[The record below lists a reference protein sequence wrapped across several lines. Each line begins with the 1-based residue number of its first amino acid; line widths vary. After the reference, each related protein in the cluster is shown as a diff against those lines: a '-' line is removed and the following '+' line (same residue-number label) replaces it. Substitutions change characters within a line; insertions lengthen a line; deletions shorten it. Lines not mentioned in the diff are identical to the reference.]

1 MRKKV
6 AVVSIIICL
15 LIIMIPDRVKET
27 PQVEKQVTNVQAT
40 DINTTAT
47 VKEEEKN
54 QDEKLTLSI
63 NDLIQNEK
71 VMQTTDNEFYMNH
84 NNKKEEFI
92 GGSLFVDYRIDLNNT
107 RKIIIYGHSSST
119 VDIPFTKLLGY
130 KNQSFLTIHPNIEL
144 TYPDKKEIYQI
155 FTVMLLKEDYFYTRL
170 AFSDEKFKSHLE
182 ELKKKSIYDTGI
194 NIDETNKI
202 LILQTCSQDEDGQYL
217 VIGAKLKE
225 KI

>member
-1 MRKKV
+1 MRKKI

-15 LIIMIPDRVKET
+15 LVIMIPSKE
-27 PQVEKQVTNVQAT
+27 EKQIVDNKQQE
-40 DINTTAT
+40 IKSEEITTT
-47 VKEEEKN
+47 PVVN
-54 QDEKLTLSI
+54 QENKDQKFTLSI
-63 NDLIQNEK
+63 NNLITKEP

-92 GGSLFVDYRIDLNNT
+92 GGSLFVDYRVNLNST

-130 KNQSFLTIHPNIEL
+130 KKQDFFLKHQDIEL
-144 TYPDKKEIYQI
+144 SYKDKKEIYQV

-170 AFSDEKFKSHLE
+170 EFTDEAFIKQLE
-182 ELKKKSIYDTGI
+182 ELKEKSIYDTGI
-194 NIDETNKI
+194 NIDKTNKL
-202 LILQTCSQDEDGQYL
+202 LILQTCSQDEDGLYL

-225 KI
+225 KL

>member
-15 LIIMIPDRVKET
+15 LIIMIPDKPKET
-27 PQVEKQVTNVQAT
+27 PKIEQKVTNVKAT

-47 VKEEEKN
+47 VKEEKKN
-54 QDEKLTLSI
+54 EDEKFTLSI
-63 NDLIQNEK
+63 DNLIKNEK

-84 NNKKEEFI
+84 NDQKENFI
-92 GGSLFVDYRIDLNNT
+92 GGSLFVDYRINLANT

-130 KNQSFLTIHPNIEL
+130 KKQSFLISHPNIEL
-144 TYPDKKEIYQI
+144 TYKDKKEIYQI
-155 FTVMLLKEDYFYTRL
+155 FTIMLLKEDYFYTRL
-170 AFSDEKFKSHLE
+170 ALDDEKFIKHLE

-194 NIDETNKI
+194 NIENTNKI

-225 KI
+225 II

>member
-1 MRKKV
+1 MRKKI

-15 LIIMIPDRVKET
+15 LIIMIPSKE
-27 PQVEKQVTNVQAT
+27 EKQIVDNKQQE
-40 DINTTAT
+40 IKSEEITTT
-47 VKEEEKN
+47 PVVN
-54 QDEKLTLSI
+54 QENKDQKFTLSI
-63 NDLIQNEK
+63 NNLITKEP

-92 GGSLFVDYRIDLNNT
+92 GGSLFVDYRVNLNST

-130 KNQSFLTIHPNIEL
+130 KKQDFFLKHQDIEL
-144 TYPDKKEIYQI
+144 NYKDKKETYQV

-170 AFSDEKFKSHLE
+170 EFTDETFIKHLE

-194 NIDETNKI
+194 NIDKTNKL
-202 LILQTCSQDEDGQYL
+202 LILQTCSQDEDGLYL

-225 KI
+225 KL

>member
-1 MRKKV
+1 MRKKI

-15 LIIMIPDRVKET
+15 LIIMIPSKE
-27 PQVEKQVTNVQAT
+27 EKQIVDNKQQE
-40 DINTTAT
+40 IKSEEITTT
-47 VKEEEKN
+47 PVVN
-54 QDEKLTLSI
+54 QENKDQKFTLSI
-63 NDLIQNEK
+63 NNLITKEP

-92 GGSLFVDYRIDLNNT
+92 GGSLFVDYRVNLNST

-130 KNQSFLTIHPNIEL
+130 KKQDFFLKHQDIEL
-144 TYPDKKEIYQI
+144 NYKNKKEIYQV

-170 AFSDEKFKSHLE
+170 EFTDETFIKHLE
-182 ELKKKSIYDTGI
+182 ELKGKSIYDTGI
-194 NIDETNKI
+194 NIDKTNKL
-202 LILQTCSQDEDGQYL
+202 LILQTCSQDEDGLYL

-225 KI
+225 KL

>member
-1 MRKKV
+1 MRKKI

-15 LIIMIPDRVKET
+15 LIIMIPSKK
-27 PQVEKQVTNVQAT
+27 EKQIVDNKQQE
-40 DINTTAT
+40 IKSEEITTT
-47 VKEEEKN
+47 PVVN
-54 QDEKLTLSI
+54 QENKDQKFTLSI
-63 NDLIQNEK
+63 NNLITKEP

-92 GGSLFVDYRIDLNNT
+92 GGSLFVDYRINLANT

-130 KNQSFLTIHPNIEL
+130 KKQSFLISHPNIEL
-144 TYPDKKEIYQI
+144 IYKDKKEIYQI
-155 FTVMLLKEDYFYTRL
+155 FTIMLLKEDYFYTRL
-170 AFSDEKFKSHLE
+170 ALDDEKFIKHLE
-182 ELKKKSIYDTGI
+182 ELKKKSLYDTGI
-194 NIDETNKI
+194 NIENTNKI

-225 KI
+225 II

>member
-1 MRKKV
+1 MRKKI

-15 LIIMIPDRVKET
+15 LVIMIPSKE
-27 PQVEKQVTNVQAT
+27 EKQIVDNKQQE
-40 DINTTAT
+40 IKSEEITTT
-47 VKEEEKN
+47 PVVN
-54 QDEKLTLSI
+54 QENKDQKFTLSI
-63 NDLIQNEK
+63 NNLITKEP

-92 GGSLFVDYRIDLNNT
+92 GGSLFVDYRVNLNST

-130 KNQSFLTIHPNIEL
+130 KKQDFFLKHQDIEL
-144 TYPDKKEIYQI
+144 NYKDKKETYQV

-170 AFSDEKFKSHLE
+170 EFTDETFKKHLE
-182 ELKKKSIYDTGI
+182 ELKEKSIYDTGI
-194 NIDETNKI
+194 NIDKTNKL
-202 LILQTCSQDEDGQYL
+202 LILQTCSQDEDGLYL

-225 KI
+225 KL

>member
-15 LIIMIPDRVKET
+15 LIIMIPDKSKEK
-27 PQVEKQVTNVQAT
+27 PKIEQKVTNVEAT

-47 VKEEEKN
+47 VKEEKKN
-54 QDEKLTLSI
+54 EDEKFTLSI
-63 NDLIQNEK
+63 DNLIKNEK

-84 NNKKEEFI
+84 NNQKENFI
-92 GGSLFVDYRIDLNNT
+92 GGSLFVDYRINLANT
-107 RKIIIYGHSSST
+107 RKIIIYGHRSST

-130 KNQSFLTIHPNIEL
+130 KKQSFLISHPNIEL
-144 TYPDKKEIYQI
+144 TYKDKKEIYQI
-155 FTVMLLKEDYFYTRL
+155 FTIMLLKEDYFYTRL
-170 AFSDEKFKSHLE
+170 ALDNEKFIKHLE
-182 ELKKKSIYDTGI
+182 ELKKKSIYDIGI
-194 NIDETNKI
+194 NIENTNKI

-225 KI
+225 II

>member
-1 MRKKV
+1 MRKKI

-15 LIIMIPDRVKET
+15 LIIMIPSKE
-27 PQVEKQVTNVQAT
+27 EKQIVDNKQQE
-40 DINTTAT
+40 IKSEEITTT
-47 VKEEEKN
+47 PVVN
-54 QDEKLTLSI
+54 QENKDQKFTLSI
-63 NDLIQNEK
+63 NNLITKEP

-92 GGSLFVDYRIDLNNT
+92 GGSLFVDYRVNLNST

-130 KNQSFLTIHPNIEL
+130 KKQDFFLKHQDIEL
-144 TYPDKKEIYQI
+144 NYKDKKETYQV

-170 AFSDEKFKSHLE
+170 EFTDEKFIKHLE
-182 ELKKKSIYDTGI
+182 ELKEKSIYDTGI
-194 NIDETNKI
+194 NIDKTNKL
-202 LILQTCSQDEDGQYL
+202 LILQTCSQDEDGLYL

-225 KI
+225 KL

>member
-1 MRKKV
+1 MRKKI

-15 LIIMIPDRVKET
+15 LVIMIPSKE
-27 PQVEKQVTNVQAT
+27 EKQIVDNKQQEIKSEEITTTPVVNQENT
-40 DINTTAT
+40 DQ
-47 VKEEEKN
+47 KF
-54 QDEKLTLSI
+54 TLSI
-63 NDLIQNEK
+63 NNLITKEP

-92 GGSLFVDYRIDLNNT
+92 GGSLFVDYRVNLNST

-130 KNQSFLTIHPNIEL
+130 KKQDFFLNHRDIEL
-144 TYPDKKEIYQI
+144 DYKDKQETYQV

-170 AFSDEKFKSHLE
+170 EFTDETFKKHLE

-194 NIDETNKI
+194 NIDKINKI
-202 LILQTCSQDEDGQYL
+202 LILQTCSQDEDGLYL

-225 KI
+225 NL

>member
-1 MRKKV
+1 MRKKI

-15 LIIMIPDRVKET
+15 LVIMIPSRE
-27 PQVEKQVTNVQAT
+27 EKQIVDNKQQEIKSEEITTTPVVNQENT
-40 DINTTAT
+40 DQ
-47 VKEEEKN
+47 KF
-54 QDEKLTLSI
+54 TLSI
-63 NDLIQNEK
+63 NNLITKEP
-71 VMQTTDNEFYMNH
+71 VMQTTDNDFYMNH

-92 GGSLFVDYRIDLNNT
+92 GGSLFVDYRINLNST

-130 KNQSFLTIHPNIEL
+130 KKQDFFLNHQDIEL
-144 TYPDKKEIYQI
+144 DYKDKRETYQV

-170 AFSDEKFKSHLE
+170 EFSDETFIKHLE

-194 NIDETNKI
+194 NIDKTNKI
-202 LILQTCSQDEDGQYL
+202 LILQTCSQDEDGLYL

-225 KI
+225 NL

>member
-1 MRKKV
+1 MRKKI

-15 LIIMIPDRVKET
+15 LIIMVPSKE
-27 PQVEKQVTNVQAT
+27 EKQIVDNKQQEIKSEEITTTPVVNQENT
-40 DINTTAT
+40 DQ
-47 VKEEEKN
+47 KF
-54 QDEKLTLSI
+54 TLSI
-63 NDLIQNEK
+63 NNLITKEP

-92 GGSLFVDYRIDLNNT
+92 GGSLFVDYRVNLNST

-130 KNQSFLTIHPNIEL
+130 KKQDFFLNHRDIEL
-144 TYPDKKEIYQI
+144 DYKDKQETYQV

-170 AFSDEKFKSHLE
+170 EFTDETFKKHLE

-194 NIDETNKI
+194 NIDKTNKI
-202 LILQTCSQDEDGQYL
+202 LILQTCSQDEDGLYL

-225 KI
+225 KL

>member
-1 MRKKV
+1 MRKKI

-15 LIIMIPDRVKET
+15 LIIMIPSKE
-27 PQVEKQVTNVQAT
+27 EKQIVDNKQQE
-40 DINTTAT
+40 IKSEEITTT
-47 VKEEEKN
+47 PVVN
-54 QDEKLTLSI
+54 QENKDQKFTLSI
-63 NDLIQNEK
+63 NNLITKEP

-92 GGSLFVDYRIDLNNT
+92 GGSLFVDYRVNLNST

-119 VDIPFTKLLGY
+119 VDVPFTKLLGY
-130 KNQSFLTIHPNIEL
+130 KKQSFLISHPNIEL
-144 TYPDKKEIYQI
+144 TYKDKKEIYQI
-155 FTVMLLKEDYFYTRL
+155 FTIMLLKEDYFYTRL
-170 AFSDEKFKSHLE
+170 ALDDEKFIKHLE

-194 NIDETNKI
+194 NIENTNKI

-225 KI
+225 II

>member
-1 MRKKV
+1 MRKKI

-15 LIIMIPDRVKET
+15 LVIMIPSRE
-27 PQVEKQVTNVQAT
+27 EKQIVDNKQQEIKSEEITTTPVVNQENT
-40 DINTTAT
+40 DQ
-47 VKEEEKN
+47 KF
-54 QDEKLTLSI
+54 TLSI
-63 NDLIQNEK
+63 NNLITKEP

-92 GGSLFVDYRIDLNNT
+92 GGSLFVDYRINLNST

-119 VDIPFTKLLGY
+119 VGIPFTKLLGY
-130 KNQSFLTIHPNIEL
+130 KKQDFFLNHQEIEL
-144 TYPDKKEIYQI
+144 DYKDKQETYQV

-170 AFSDEKFKSHLE
+170 EFTDETFIKHLE

-194 NIDETNKI
+194 NIDKTNKI
-202 LILQTCSQDEDGQYL
+202 LILQTCSQDEDGLYL

-225 KI
+225 NL

>member
-1 MRKKV
+1 MRKKI

-15 LIIMIPDRVKET
+15 LVIMIPSKE
-27 PQVEKQVTNVQAT
+27 EKQIVDNKQQEIKSEEITTTPVVNQENT
-40 DINTTAT
+40 DQ
-47 VKEEEKN
+47 KF
-54 QDEKLTLSI
+54 TLSI
-63 NDLIQNEK
+63 NNLITKEP

-92 GGSLFVDYRIDLNNT
+92 GGSLFVDYRINLNST

-130 KNQSFLTIHPNIEL
+130 KKQDFFSKHKDIEL
-144 TYPDKKEIYQI
+144 NYKDKKETYQV

-170 AFSDEKFKSHLE
+170 EFTDETFIKHLE

-194 NIDETNKI
+194 NIDKTNKL
-202 LILQTCSQDEDGQYL
+202 LILQTCSQDEDGLYL

-225 KI
+225 KL

>member
-1 MRKKV
+1 MRKKI

-15 LIIMIPDRVKET
+15 LIIMIPSKE
-27 PQVEKQVTNVQAT
+27 EKQIVDNKQQE
-40 DINTTAT
+40 IKSEEITTT
-47 VKEEEKN
+47 PVVN
-54 QDEKLTLSI
+54 QENKDQKFTLSI
-63 NDLIQNEK
+63 NNLITKEP

-92 GGSLFVDYRIDLNNT
+92 GGSLFVDYRINLANT

-130 KNQSFLTIHPNIEL
+130 KKQSFLISHPNIEL
-144 TYPDKKEIYQI
+144 TYKDKKEIYQI
-155 FTVMLLKEDYFYTRL
+155 FTIMLLKEDYFYTRL
-170 AFSDEKFKSHLE
+170 ALDDEKFIKHLE

-194 NIDETNKI
+194 NIENTNKI

-225 KI
+225 II

>member
-1 MRKKV
+1 MRKKI

-15 LIIMIPDRVKET
+15 LVIMIPSKE
-27 PQVEKQVTNVQAT
+27 EKQIVDNKQQE
-40 DINTTAT
+40 IKSEEITTT
-47 VKEEEKN
+47 PVVN
-54 QDEKLTLSI
+54 QENKDQKFTLSI
-63 NDLIQNEK
+63 NNLITKEP

-92 GGSLFVDYRIDLNNT
+92 GGSLFVDYRVNLNST

-130 KNQSFLTIHPNIEL
+130 KKQDFFLKHQDIEL
-144 TYPDKKEIYQI
+144 NYKDKKEIYQV

-170 AFSDEKFKSHLE
+170 EFTDEIFIKHLE
-182 ELKKKSIYDTGI
+182 ELKEKSIYDTGI
-194 NIDETNKI
+194 NIDKTNKL
-202 LILQTCSQDEDGQYL
+202 LILQTCSQDEDGLYL

-225 KI
+225 KL

>member
-1 MRKKV
+1 MRKKI

-15 LIIMIPDRVKET
+15 LVIMIPSKE
-27 PQVEKQVTNVQAT
+27 EKQIVDNKQQEIKSEEITTTPVVKQENT
-40 DINTTAT
+40 DQ
-47 VKEEEKN
+47 KF
-54 QDEKLTLSI
+54 TLSI
-63 NDLIQNEK
+63 NNLITKEP

-92 GGSLFVDYRIDLNNT
+92 GGSLFVDYRINLNST

-130 KNQSFLTIHPNIEL
+130 KKQDFFLKHQDIEL
-144 TYPDKKEIYQI
+144 NYKDKKETYQV

-170 AFSDEKFKSHLE
+170 EFTDETFKKHLE

-194 NIDETNKI
+194 NIDKTNKI
-202 LILQTCSQDEDGQYL
+202 LILQTCSQDEDGLYL

-225 KI
+225 NL

>member
-1 MRKKV
+1 MRKKI

-15 LIIMIPDRVKET
+15 LIIMVPSKE
-27 PQVEKQVTNVQAT
+27 EKQIVDNKQQEIKSEEITTTPVVNQENT
-40 DINTTAT
+40 DQ
-47 VKEEEKN
+47 KF
-54 QDEKLTLSI
+54 TLSI
-63 NDLIQNEK
+63 NNLITKEP

-92 GGSLFVDYRIDLNNT
+92 GGSLFVDYRVNLNST

-130 KNQSFLTIHPNIEL
+130 KKQDFFLNHRDIEL
-144 TYPDKKEIYQI
+144 DYKDKQETYQV

-170 AFSDEKFKSHLE
+170 EFTDETFKKHLE

-194 NIDETNKI
+194 NIDKTNKI
-202 LILQTCSQDEDGQYL
+202 LILQTCSQAEDGLYL

-225 KI
+225 KL

>member
-27 PQVEKQVTNVQAT
+27 PQVEKQATNVQAT

-54 QDEKLTLSI
+54 LDEKLTLSI
-63 NDLIQNEK
+63 NNLIQNEK

>member
-1 MRKKV
+1 MIKKI

-15 LIIMIPDRVKET
+15 LIIMIPSKE
-27 PQVEKQVTNVQAT
+27 EKQIVDNKQQE
-40 DINTTAT
+40 IKSEEITTT
-47 VKEEEKN
+47 PVVN
-54 QDEKLTLSI
+54 QENKDQKFTLSI
-63 NDLIQNEK
+63 NNLITKEP
-71 VMQTTDNEFYMNH
+71 VMQTTYNEFYMNH

-92 GGSLFVDYRIDLNNT
+92 GGSLFVDYRVHLNST

-130 KNQSFLTIHPNIEL
+130 KKQDFFLKHQDIEL
-144 TYPDKKEIYQI
+144 SYKDKKEIYQV

-170 AFSDEKFKSHLE
+170 EFTDEAFIKHLE

-194 NIDETNKI
+194 NIDKTNKL
-202 LILQTCSQDEDGQYL
+202 LILQTCSQDEDGLYL

-225 KI
+225 KL

>member
-27 PQVEKQVTNVQAT
+27 HQVEKQATNIQAT
-40 DINTTAT
+40 DINTTTT

-54 QDEKLTLSI
+54 LDEKLTLSI
-63 NDLIQNEK
+63 NNLIQNEK

-84 NNKKEEFI
+84 NTKKEEFI

-119 VDIPFTKLLGY
+119 VDIPFTKLL
-130 KNQSFLTIHPNIEL
+130 
-144 TYPDKKEIYQI
+144 
-155 FTVMLLKEDYFYTRL
+155 
-170 AFSDEKFKSHLE
+170 
-182 ELKKKSIYDTGI
+182 
-194 NIDETNKI
+194 
-202 LILQTCSQDEDGQYL
+202 
-217 VIGAKLKE
+217 
-225 KI
+225 

>member
-1 MRKKV
+1 MRKKI

-15 LIIMIPDRVKET
+15 LIIMIPSKE
-27 PQVEKQVTNVQAT
+27 EKQIVDNKQQE
-40 DINTTAT
+40 IKSEEITTT
-47 VKEEEKN
+47 PVVN
-54 QDEKLTLSI
+54 QENKDQKFTLSI
-63 NDLIQNEK
+63 NNLITKEP

-92 GGSLFVDYRIDLNNT
+92 GGSLFVDYRVNLNST

-130 KNQSFLTIHPNIEL
+130 KKQDFFLKHQDIEL
-144 TYPDKKEIYQI
+144 NYKDKKEIYQV

-170 AFSDEKFKSHLE
+170 EFTDETFIKHLE

-194 NIDETNKI
+194 NIDKTNKL
-202 LILQTCSQDEDGQYL
+202 LILQTCSQDEDGLYL

-225 KI
+225 KL

>member
-84 NNKKEEFI
+84 NNKKEKFI

-130 KNQSFLTIHPNIEL
+130 KKQSFLINHPNIEL

>member
-27 PQVEKQVTNVQAT
+27 PQVEKQTTNVQAT

-54 QDEKLTLSI
+54 KDEKLTLSI

-84 NNKKEEFI
+84 NNKKEKFI

-130 KNQSFLTIHPNIEL
+130 KKQSFLINHPNIEL

>member
-1 MRKKV
+1 MRKKI

-15 LIIMIPDRVKET
+15 LIIMIPSKE
-27 PQVEKQVTNVQAT
+27 EKQIVDNKQQE
-40 DINTTAT
+40 IKSEEITTT
-47 VKEEEKN
+47 PVVN
-54 QDEKLTLSI
+54 QENKDQKFTLSI
-63 NDLIQNEK
+63 NNLITKEP

-92 GGSLFVDYRIDLNNT
+92 GGSLFVDYRINLANT

-130 KNQSFLTIHPNIEL
+130 KKQSFLISHPNIEL
-144 TYPDKKEIYQI
+144 IYKDKKEIYQI
-155 FTVMLLKEDYFYTRL
+155 FTIMLLKEDYFYTRL
-170 AFSDEKFKSHLE
+170 ALDDEKFIKHLE

-194 NIDETNKI
+194 NIENTNKI

-225 KI
+225 II

>member
-1 MRKKV
+1 MRKKI

-15 LIIMIPDRVKET
+15 LIIMIPSKE
-27 PQVEKQVTNVQAT
+27 EKQIVDNKQQE
-40 DINTTAT
+40 IKSEEITTT
-47 VKEEEKN
+47 PVVN
-54 QDEKLTLSI
+54 QENKDQKFTLSI
-63 NDLIQNEK
+63 NNLITKEP

-92 GGSLFVDYRIDLNNT
+92 GGSLFVDYRVNLNST

-130 KNQSFLTIHPNIEL
+130 KKQDFFLKHQDIEL
-144 TYPDKKEIYQI
+144 NYKDKKEIYQV

-170 AFSDEKFKSHLE
+170 EFTDEAFIKHLE
-182 ELKKKSIYDTGI
+182 ELKEKSIYDTGI
-194 NIDETNKI
+194 NIDKTNKL
-202 LILQTCSQDEDGQYL
+202 LILQTCSQDEDGLYL

-225 KI
+225 KL

>member
-1 MRKKV
+1 MRKKI

-15 LIIMIPDRVKET
+15 LVIMIPSRE
-27 PQVEKQVTNVQAT
+27 EKQIVDNKQQEIKSEEITTTPVVNQENT
-40 DINTTAT
+40 DQ
-47 VKEEEKN
+47 KF
-54 QDEKLTLSI
+54 TLSI
-63 NDLIQNEK
+63 NNLITKEP

-92 GGSLFVDYRIDLNNT
+92 GGSLFVDYRINLNST

-130 KNQSFLTIHPNIEL
+130 KKQDFFLKHQEIEL
-144 TYPDKKEIYQI
+144 DYKDKQETYQV

-170 AFSDEKFKSHLE
+170 EFTDETFIKHLE

-194 NIDETNKI
+194 NIDKTNKI
-202 LILQTCSQDEDGQYL
+202 LILQTCSQDEDGLYL

-225 KI
+225 NL

>member
-1 MRKKV
+1 MRKKI

-15 LIIMIPDRVKET
+15 LVIMIPSKE
-27 PQVEKQVTNVQAT
+27 EKQIVDNKQQEIKSEEITTTPVVNQENT
-40 DINTTAT
+40 DQ
-47 VKEEEKN
+47 KF
-54 QDEKLTLSI
+54 TLSI
-63 NDLIQNEK
+63 NNLVTKEP

-92 GGSLFVDYRIDLNNT
+92 GGSLFVDYRINLNST

-130 KNQSFLTIHPNIEL
+130 KKQDFFLNHRDIEL
-144 TYPDKKEIYQI
+144 DYKDKQETYQV

-170 AFSDEKFKSHLE
+170 EFTDETFKKHLE

-194 NIDETNKI
+194 NIDKTNKI
-202 LILQTCSQDEDGQYL
+202 LILQTCSQDEDGLYL

-225 KI
+225 KL

>member
-1 MRKKV
+1 MRKKI

-15 LIIMIPDRVKET
+15 LIIMIPSKE
-27 PQVEKQVTNVQAT
+27 EKQIVDNKQQE
-40 DINTTAT
+40 IKSEEITTT
-47 VKEEEKN
+47 PVVN
-54 QDEKLTLSI
+54 QENKDQKFTLSI
-63 NDLIQNEK
+63 NSLITKEP

-92 GGSLFVDYRIDLNNT
+92 GGSLFVDYRVNLNST

-130 KNQSFLTIHPNIEL
+130 KKQDFFLKHQDIEL
-144 TYPDKKEIYQI
+144 NYKDKKEIYQV

-170 AFSDEKFKSHLE
+170 EFTDEAFIKHLE
-182 ELKKKSIYDTGI
+182 ELKEKSIYDTGI
-194 NIDETNKI
+194 NIDKTNKL
-202 LILQTCSQDEDGQYL
+202 LILQTCSQDEDGLYL

-225 KI
+225 KL

>member
-1 MRKKV
+1 MRKKI

-15 LIIMIPDRVKET
+15 LVIMIPSKE
-27 PQVEKQVTNVQAT
+27 EKQIVDNKQQEIKSEEITTTPVVNQENT
-40 DINTTAT
+40 DQ
-47 VKEEEKN
+47 KF
-54 QDEKLTLSI
+54 TLSI
-63 NDLIQNEK
+63 NNLIVKEP

-92 GGSLFVDYRIDLNNT
+92 GGSLFVDYRINLNST

-130 KNQSFLTIHPNIEL
+130 KKQDFFLNHRDIEL
-144 TYPDKKEIYQI
+144 DYKDKQETYQV

-170 AFSDEKFKSHLE
+170 EFTDETFMKHLE

-194 NIDETNKI
+194 NIDKTNKI
-202 LILQTCSQDEDGQYL
+202 LILQTCSQDEDGLYL

-225 KI
+225 NL

>member
-1 MRKKV
+1 
-6 AVVSIIICL
+6 
-15 LIIMIPDRVKET
+15 MIPDKPKEN
-27 PQVEKQVTNVQAT
+27 PKIEQKVTNVEAT

-47 VKEEEKN
+47 VKEEKKN
-54 QDEKLTLSI
+54 EDEKFTLSI
-63 NDLIQNEK
+63 DNLIQNEK

-84 NNKKEEFI
+84 NNKKEKFI

-130 KNQSFLTIHPNIEL
+130 KKESFLINHPNIEL

-182 ELKKKSIYDTGI
+182 ELKKKVIQKRKERFPER
-194 NIDETNKI
+194 NR
-202 LILQTCSQDEDGQYL
+202 SQCFM
-217 VIGAKLKE
+217 
-225 KI
+225 

>member
-27 PQVEKQVTNVQAT
+27 PQVEKQAINVQAT

-84 NNKKEEFI
+84 NNKKEKFI

-130 KNQSFLTIHPNIEL
+130 KKQSFLINHHNIEL

-170 AFSDEKFKSHLE
+170 ALDDEKFIKHLE

-194 NIDETNKI
+194 NIENTNKI

>member
-1 MRKKV
+1 MRKKI

-15 LIIMIPDRVKET
+15 LVIMIPSKE
-27 PQVEKQVTNVQAT
+27 EKQIVDNKQQEIKSEEITTTPVVNQENT
-40 DINTTAT
+40 DQ
-47 VKEEEKN
+47 KF
-54 QDEKLTLSI
+54 TLSI
-63 NDLIQNEK
+63 NNLITKEP

-92 GGSLFVDYRIDLNNT
+92 GGSLFVDYRINLNST

-130 KNQSFLTIHPNIEL
+130 KKQDFFSKHQDIEL
-144 TYPDKKEIYQI
+144 NYKDKKETYQV

-170 AFSDEKFKSHLE
+170 EFTDETFKKHLE
-182 ELKKKSIYDTGI
+182 ELKEKSIYDTGI
-194 NIDETNKI
+194 NIDKTNKL
-202 LILQTCSQDEDGQYL
+202 LILQTCSQDEDGLYL

-225 KI
+225 KL